1 MAKNISIVY
10 LLNVPLE
17 DDLKNT
23 LYFANSSAQHTY
35 FENNIGKSYTNVS
48 YQAEDRTFRCPDQL
62 DTVRQYNYIMWQNT
76 AYSNKWFYAFIKE
89 AKYVSDGYT
98 DIIFEVDPLQTF
110 MFDITVMP
118 SFVEREHTNDDTVG
132 KNTLPENVEL
142 GEYILNGTPTNN
154 YLSPASSETNASWI
168 CFQVSDFPDGAGAI
182 TPSLGD
188 DVLGK
193 TYGGVYS
200 GLTYLFVLLPEHANR
215 LIKCYDKANKANAI
229 VSIFTVPL
237 GLLSAGNL
245 SIVNHTDS
253 GGNMITIGIF
263 PSSTST
269 PITINTTT
277 LSKPSTID
285 GYTPKNKKLLTYPY
299 SYFYATN
306 NSGSEVVYHWED
318 FSSNPAFQVDGTV
331 CQGMSIKAFPTNYK
345 KGTGKAG
352 YNYGI
357 NCGKLPI
364 CAWNSDYY
372 TNWLTQNAV
381 NQPLSIASSVSGAA
395 LGTIGSLMS
404 GNVIGASA
412 SIANGMLGVG
422 QAVARKYEASITPD
436 QAKGN
441 ANCGDLN
448 VAETRMGFTFYPMS
462 VKTEYAQ
469 IIDDYFNMAG
479 YATNR
484 VKTPNVAHRQNWWY
498 TKTIN
503 ANIVGNVPN
512 NYMNKIKDAYNNGL
526 TFWRNPA
533 NFLNYSVSNGIV

>member
-132 KNTLPENVEL
+132 NNTLPENVEL
-142 GEYILNGTPTNN
+142 GEYVKNYSVATPQIGPNEMWYAVGVSEIIGTIKDDNTHNAVT
-154 YLSPASSETNASWI
+154 PASNINGLPNGLYYVFTDSMSILHSIVGIYDNAGKANALYTMFSFPKQMLYTNQWNYKSCDWDYSNGGYTALFDIYIPTTNSVPGQLATYTI
-168 CFQVSDFPDGAGAI
+168 NSPTKV
-182 TPSLGD
+182 
-188 DVLGK
+188 GK
-193 TYGGVYS
+193 TYY
-200 GLTYLFVLLPEHANR
+200 PRN
-215 LIKCYDKANKANAI
+215 N
-229 VSIFTVPL
+229 
-237 GLLSAGNL
+237 
-245 SIVNHTDS
+245 
-253 GGNMITIGIF
+253 
-263 PSSTST
+263 
-269 PITINTTT
+269 
-277 LSKPSTID
+277 
-285 GYTPKNKKLLTYPY
+285 KLLTFPY
-299 SYFYATN
+299 CYFNISN
-306 NSGSEVVYHWED
+306 NSGTTVTYRFED
-318 FSSNPAFQVDGTV
+318 FDGNPQFKLEGVLNVGCSTKLYP
-331 CQGMSIKAFPTNYK
+331 INYK
-345 KGTGKAG
+345 NMDTFTGE
-352 YNYGI
+352 YQDNSYDYGI
-357 NCGKLPI
+357 TGGKYPTI
-364 CAWNSDYY
+364 SWNSDSY

-381 NQPLSIASSVSGAA
+381 NIGTNLATTA
-395 LGTIGSLMS
+395 LATVANVAT
-404 GNVIGASA
+404 GNVIGAGATLA
-412 SIANGMLGVG
+412 SGISNAVG
-422 QAVARKYEASITPD
+422 QVYQASLMPD
-436 QAKGN
+436 QSRGN
-441 ANCGDLN
+441 TNVGDLN
-448 VAETRMGFTFYPMS
+448 YTAHKNKFTVFPLS
-462 VKTEYAQ
+462 IKPEYAA
-469 IIDDYFNMAG
+469 IIDDYFDLLG

-484 VKTPNVAHRQNWWY
+484 VKIPNVAHRQNWWY

-526 TFWRNPA
+526 TFWRNPS